1 MFARNETRRCVQERT
16 DKQSETERVR
26 FTIPLVLTVFTKSAG
41 LSVKTSKISF
51 CLTKYFILS
60 DKCLTEIT
68 KNYNGKLVRLVFH
81 RTDLQNWALSY
92 KNCSLPDSCPAA
104 EKRFHEDC
112 SKDHVYSVLIVQY
125 RCLISFKYCIFVE
138 P

>member
-16 DKQSETERVR
+16 DKQSETEKVR
-26 FTIPLVLTVFTKSAG
+26 FTIPLVLTVFTKKCW
-41 LSVKTSKISF
+41 SVSQNQQN
-51 CLTKYFILS
+51 FILS
-60 DKCLTEIT
+60 DKIIT

-125 RCLISFKYCIFVE
+125 RCHISFKYCIFVE
-138 P
+138 S